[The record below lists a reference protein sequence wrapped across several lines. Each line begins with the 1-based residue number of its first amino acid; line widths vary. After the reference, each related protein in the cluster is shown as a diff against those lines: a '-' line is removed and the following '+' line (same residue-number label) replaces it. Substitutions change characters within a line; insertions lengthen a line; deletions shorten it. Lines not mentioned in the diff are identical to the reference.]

1 MRHGTIQARK
11 TVGKPER
18 KVEFASDE
26 LNFILHVCVEHHGY
40 GIDAELEFG
49 GADNSGMHLVTVVLE
64 IEYTRGGPSSG
75 SSCSANQ
82 SVRPCHTSC
91 NARFAENLSQPGKVF
106 VPLKRMPLNPNG
118 KIDKPALPFP
128 DTVQSATAAP
138 ATDKAT
144 STEEKMHELWSKI
157 LPNAPHP
164 LPLEESLFDL
174 GGHSILPTRLIFEI
188 YKSIVVVDA
197 PLGLEEPTIS
207 GLVKAIEPITVFL
220 AGATGFLGE
229 GSTDSGVWDD
239 EWVNTERLE
248 VLTGNLRLDNFGL
261 GDEEWNRAAEDADA
275 MLHNGASVHW
285 VYPYEKLRAANVI
298 STLTAIE
305 LASTGKQKLVF
316 VSPTSAIDTEQYLCK
331 YFLVHVVTESIE
343 PVPVT
348 NLPSLRPMTASE
360 EYPKRR
366 AHQDREETHVR
377 ELTYTT
383 SVPDGTAEYRWIHS
397 FSSTATS
404 AVARQR
410 ETCKPES
417 VDSCPLEV
425 VQFVQKRRRDPS
437 CRFCNVW
444 TTKIVTSAEK
454 RLAWWKLARKQPSFH
469 HFMVKQHAFFESKGS
484 FLSCKVL
491 LHFREESITFHDE
504 RSSYCLTVHALTAY
518 DFEENSGLDFVL
530 EAPEWARRR
539 AATTSSRFRRRG
551 CDERVPPCRISL
563 F

>member
-1 MRHGTIQARK
+1 
-11 TVGKPER
+11 
-18 KVEFASDE
+18 
-26 LNFILHVCVEHHGY
+26 
-40 GIDAELEFG
+40 
-49 GADNSGMHLVTVVLE
+49 
-64 IEYTRGGPSSG
+64 
-75 SSCSANQ
+75 
-82 SVRPCHTSC
+82 
-91 NARFAENLSQPGKVF
+91 
-106 VPLKRMPLNPNG
+106 MPLNPNG

-207 GLVKAIEPITVFL
+207 GLVKAIEEPTTPPQNDFL
-220 AGATGFLGE
+220 GVPQEKPVTTIEQRYEADYCLPRRCNWFLGSCVLSGRAIAIKVEGE

-316 VSPTSAIDTEQYLCK
+316 VSPTSAIDTEQYVRL
-331 YFLVHVVTESIE
+331 
-343 PVPVT
+343 
-348 NLPSLRPMTASE
+348 SE
-360 EYPKRR
+360 
-366 AHQDREETHVR
+366 
-377 ELTYTT
+377 
-383 SVPDGTAEYRWIHS
+383 
-397 FSSTATS
+397 
-404 AVARQR
+404 
-410 ETCKPES
+410 
-417 VDSCPLEV
+417 
-425 VQFVQKRRRDPS
+425 
-437 CRFCNVW
+437 
-444 TTKIVTSAEK
+444 
-454 RLAWWKLARKQPSFH
+454 
-469 HFMVKQHAFFESKGS
+469 
-484 FLSCKVL
+484 
-491 LHFREESITFHDE
+491 
-504 RSSYCLTVHALTAY
+504 
-518 DFEENSGLDFVL
+518 
-530 EAPEWARRR
+530 
-539 AATTSSRFRRRG
+539 
-551 CDERVPPCRISL
+551 
-563 F
+563 